1 MAPMFLAALAA
12 ASMTLAALAAAPAPA
27 EAETE
32 GEGDGVNDARN
43 QPDDPRQWLE
53 EVEGEAALDAVRAW
67 NARTLDLLQAD
78 PRFAE
83 LEADALAIVNAEDK
97 IAYGAYRGGWVYNF
111 WQDETNTRGLLR
123 RTSLESY
130 LSETPEW
137 SLLLDI
143 DALAETED
151 ANWVFKGS
159 GCLPPAYDRCL
170 LTLSDGGKD
179 AAVRREWS
187 HEARAFV
194 EGGFSLPEAKASASW
209 KDEDTLYVATDWGE
223 GALTE
228 SGYPF
233 IVKELARGESLEE
246 ARELIRGEPTDVA
259 VFPFRLNG
267 DGGAVMMAARSITF
281 YDSEQYWL
289 PEGRDPVRLPL
300 PRKSSPQAYIH
311 GELVFTIQE
320 DWTPTEGGPTF
331 PSGALLS
338 FDLDAFME
346 AEVLPEVKIGYEP
359 DARSSIEGVSA
370 SRSKL
375 IVTVFENVVGRAFA
389 YDLEDGAWTR
399 TAIALPDKG
408 SPAVASAYRDSDV
421 VFMNHES
428 FLSPSTLWRVDVA
441 AGEAEPAK
449 ALPARFEAEGL
460 TVDQFEAVSSDGEKI
475 PYFVLRKAD
484 IALDGSNP
492 TLLYGYGGFQIS
504 LTPGYSG
511 VRGKLWLERGGVYVL
526 ANIRGGGEFG
536 PDWHQA
542 GLKTER
548 QIIYD
553 DFIAVAEDLIAR
565 GVTSPPRLG
574 IMGGSNGGLLMGVMF
589 TQRPDLFNA
598 VVCQVPLLDMLR
610 FDKLLAGASWTGE

>member
-259 VFPFRLNG
+259 VFPFRLTG
-267 DGGAVMMAARSITF
+267 DGGAVMMAARSITLTTA
-281 YDSEQYWL
+281 EA
-289 PEGRDPVRLPL
+289 
-300 PRKSSPQAYIH
+300 SSFSYPC
-311 GELVFTIQE
+311 
-320 DWTPTEGGPTF
+320 
-331 PSGALLS
+331 
-338 FDLDAFME
+338 
-346 AEVLPEVKIGYEP
+346 
-359 DARSSIEGVSA
+359 AR
-370 SRSKL
+370 
-375 IVTVFENVVGRAFA
+375 
-389 YDLEDGAWTR
+389 
-399 TAIALPDKG
+399 
-408 SPAVASAYRDSDV
+408 
-421 VFMNHES
+421 
-428 FLSPSTLWRVDVA
+428 A
-441 AGEAEPAK
+441 A
-449 ALPARFEAEGL
+449 
-460 TVDQFEAVSSDGEKI
+460 
-475 PYFVLRKAD
+475 
-484 IALDGSNP
+484 
-492 TLLYGYGGFQIS
+492 
-504 LTPGYSG
+504 
-511 VRGKLWLERGGVYVL
+511 
-526 ANIRGGGEFG
+526 
-536 PDWHQA
+536 
-542 GLKTER
+542 
-548 QIIYD
+548 
-553 DFIAVAEDLIAR
+553 
-565 GVTSPPRLG
+565 
-574 IMGGSNGGLLMGVMF
+574 
-589 TQRPDLFNA
+589 
-598 VVCQVPLLDMLR
+598 
-610 FDKLLAGASWTGE
+610 